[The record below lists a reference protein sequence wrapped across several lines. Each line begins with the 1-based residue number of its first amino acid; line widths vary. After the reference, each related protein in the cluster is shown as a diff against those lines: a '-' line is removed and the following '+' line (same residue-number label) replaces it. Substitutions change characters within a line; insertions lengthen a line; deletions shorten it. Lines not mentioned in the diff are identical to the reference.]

1 MLLPVIFNC
10 SSEKMDLFYL
20 KNYIRDFPMSGDI
33 KVVKR
38 QKRSDCPGGIGN
50 FGFNAYN
57 LMTFMLMSFNHIS
70 NVIVNTNNNRNNNN
84 NNDFQATFGSINTNN
99 QEVEATQTG
108 STMTMITVTPVGVPI
123 IMPGWVLGLGN
134 MIVTR
139 T

>member
-1 MLLPVIFNC
+1 
-10 SSEKMDLFYL
+10 MDLLYL
-20 KNYIRDFPMSGDI
+20 ENYIRDFPMSGDI
-33 KVVKR
+33 KLVKR

-50 FGFNAYN
+50 FGFNTYN
-57 LMTFMLMSFNHIS
+57 LITFMLMSFNHIS

-123 IMPGWVLGLGN
+123 IMPGWV
-134 MIVTR
+134 TSS
-139 T
+139 